1 MPFDTGKTY
10 VSVYTNIYVRTQA
23 IYCLLV
29 SALQTTVSIL
39 IVVYGY
45 SMAFMTTPS
54 IFIQLYFKP

>member
-23 IYCLLV
+23 IHCLLV